1 MPSAPPEPP
10 PGARGARDALR
21 FALEKYPQQ
30 VEVVPLE
37 DLVTE
42 TARANPKRPA
52 FVKLALPDE
61 VVRDLRRGGSSGRL
75 LLVHLPEEVL
85 ERAAS
90 RIVLPGEL
98 G

>member
-10 PGARGARDALR
+10 HGPRDALEALR
-21 FALEKYPQQ
+21 FALDKYPQR

-37 DLVTE
+37 ELLLE
-42 TARANPKRPA
+42 SARANPKRPA

-61 VVRDLRRGGSSGRL
+61 VVRDLRRGGSGGRM
-75 LLVHLPEEVL
+75 LLVHLPGEVL

-98 G
+98 A